1 MLNFENYS
9 TPVGRNYCFASSCCV
24 KFKERN
30 SLKNRRKCLVGSE
43 IISIFA
49 RFLCAMRPR
58 VRVRCEDDLGAK
70 VLRANDLRMQLSRN
84 NNF

>member
-1 MLNFENYS
+1 M
-9 TPVGRNYCFASSCCV
+9 
-24 KFKERN
+24 
-30 SLKNRRKCLVGSE
+30 VGSE

-58 VRVRCEDDLGAK
+58 VRVRCENDCGAK
-70 VLRANDLRMQLSRN
+70 VLRANDLRMQLRRN